1 MKIFSV
7 LFLIQ
12 FIIYIYFF
20 KTVVKSLNL
29 KIDLDDKRY
38 TVLYDEKK
46 VKFADLDLLKVMF
59 HPNHVRHC
67 SNSIINYMMKLS
79 SGTSPYILF
88 VVKNIDITFEKP
100 LEYND
105 DYKIF
110 GAITN
115 YGNTSIKLTVFG
127 IGSEKKN
134 KSYSSA
140 IDFFN
145 VKKLL
150 LDSYTSNNN
159 YEVDENNKGIHNLL
173 KNYNEEKSEPIKLT
187 QQNAKELAEGKTC
200 KIFFKAQ
207 YTLVKISK
215 VGSKASVTE
224 DFKNEY
230 PAIDEEKL
238 KELIN
243 LFC

>member
-1 MKIFSV
+1 MFLQNHENE
-7 LFLIQ
+7 LFFCNINKYIYWFEDYDNKTDLFINSGENY
-12 FIIYIYFF
+12 IIYIFFF

-115 YGNTSIKLTVFG
+115 FQ
-127 IGSEKKN
+127 
-134 KSYSSA
+134 KS
-140 IDFFN
+140 
-145 VKKLL
+145 
-150 LDSYTSNNN
+150 
-159 YEVDENNKGIHNLL
+159 
-173 KNYNEEKSEPIKLT
+173 
-187 QQNAKELAEGKTC
+187 
-200 KIFFKAQ
+200 
-207 YTLVKISK
+207 
-215 VGSKASVTE
+215 
-224 DFKNEY
+224 
-230 PAIDEEKL
+230 
-238 KELIN
+238 
-243 LFC
+243 